1 MALPQLKDLLGT
13 KEDTTSFESRTFPAL
28 TSQSSKIQRKR
39 LLFAYLIAMAAI
51 FGTSATAVYIFFTR
65 SLNEQL
71 NHELLLLA
79 QAAVPSLEIVETKG
93 LQGLKNTW
101 GQKLPW
107 HHFFER
113 EQGLEW
119 FDTKGKLLAK
129 EGTTFPDFPLAKSLF
144 SVALQEDSSNK
155 LQHNGSLRR
164 PYPKTARL
172 ENGLAVI
179 EQQGYI
185 RSLTVPVYIHNP
197 NKKTLQL
204 EGFIRASESAKEMEA
219 ALNQFQVGL
228 ELGGITAL
236 ILSGITGLYLAQLA
250 VEPVKQSFQRLKQF
264 TADASHELRNPL
276 TAISTTVEV
285 MQSNLEEISPS
296 EAKKLEIISSATAQL
311 TNLVEDLLFLAR
323 TDAASAP
330 DGLDG
335 SPIPLDEVLED
346 VVERFELQAQSKGIE
361 FQSHLQAGVIVKG
374 DANQLLRLFSN
385 LVENALKY
393 TKTGGRVRLSLEKRR
408 RFALVCVE
416 DTGRGI
422 PCEYLPF
429 IFQRFWRVDQVR
441 SRQKEGVGLGLAIA
455 HAIVQRHNGKI
466 KVSSKV
472 GVGSCF
478 RVYLPFGS
486 S

>member
-1 MALPQLKDLLGT
+1 MPLPQQKGLLG
-13 KEDTTSFESRTFPAL
+13 KKKDTTSFESRTFPTL

-51 FGTSATAVYIFFTR
+51 FGTSGTAIYLFFTH

-119 FDTKGKLLAK
+119 FDNKGKLLAK
-129 EGTTFPDFPLAKSLF
+129 EGTTFPDSPLTKSVFPGVLP
-144 SVALQEDSSNK
+144 DNSSDK
-155 LQHNGSLRR
+155 LQHKGRLRE
-164 PYPKTARL
+164 PYPHTVHL
-172 ENGLAVI
+172 ENGQAII
-179 EQQGYI
+179 EQHGQI
-185 RSLTVPVYIHNP
+185 RSLTVSVYIHDP

-204 EGFIRASESAKEMEA
+204 KGFIRASESTKEMKA
-219 ALNQFQVGL
+219 ALNQFQAGL
-228 ELGGITAL
+228 EIGGIIAL

-311 TNLVEDLLFLAR
+311 THLVEDLLFLAR
-323 TDAASAP
+323 TDATSAP
-330 DGLDG
+330 NEFDG

-346 VVERFELQAQSKGIE
+346 VVERFELQAQSKGID
-361 FQSHLQAGVIVKG
+361 FQSHLQAGVFVKG

-393 TKTGGRVRLSLEKRR
+393 TKTGGRVSLLLERRR

-429 IFQRFWRVDQVR
+429 IFQRFWRVDKVR
-441 SRQKEGVGLGLAIA
+441 SQQKEGVGLGLAIA